1 VFASLLLK
9 YLIDVQSVLKLSII
23 GFSLVF
29 MYGVSMNICMTVFYG
44 SMTGIRAYFF
54 ISFPYDLAHAV
65 STSVTL
71 PILVKLLKK
80 VKIYF

>member
-1 VFASLLLK
+1 
-9 YLIDVQSVLKLSII
+9 
-23 GFSLVF
+23 
-29 MYGVSMNICMTVFYG
+29 MNICMTVFYG